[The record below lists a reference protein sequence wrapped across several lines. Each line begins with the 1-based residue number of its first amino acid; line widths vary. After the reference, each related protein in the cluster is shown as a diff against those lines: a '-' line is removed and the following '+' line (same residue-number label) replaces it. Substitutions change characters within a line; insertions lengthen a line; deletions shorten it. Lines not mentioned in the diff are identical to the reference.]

1 MSRNSQDS
9 QVLKRRNRPGARTAA
24 VTLVLLA
31 GTLSAC
37 SSNTP
42 ASTSPESSP
51 SASTFDTLAATGAV
65 KQTWT
70 TFFAKTTPIA
80 QKEALL
86 QNGTTT
92 FKPAVQAFSTNPLVG
107 QVTATVSNVTFPSPT
122 TADVTY
128 AISVGGQ
135 VVEPAMAGTAVLTN
149 GQWLVSDTTLCGLL
163 QLAASQG
170 GGSSTAI
177 PGCS

>member
-1 MSRNSQDS
+1 MLRNSQA
-9 QVLKRRNRPGARTAA
+9 LKVSTRPGRRTAA
-24 VTLVLLA
+24 VALVILA

-42 ASTSPESSP
+42 ASTSPQA
-51 SASTFDTLAATGAV
+51 SATPSTFDTLAATGAV

-70 TFFAKTTPIA
+70 EFFAKTTPIA
-80 QKEALL
+80 QKETLL

-92 FKPAVQAFSTNPLVG
+92 FKPAVQAFASNPLVG
-107 QVTATVSNVTFPSPT
+107 EVTATVSNVTFPDPT

-128 AISVGGQ
+128 SISLGGQ
-135 VVEPAMAGTAVLTN
+135 VVESAMSGTAVLTN
-149 GQWLVSDTTLCGLL
+149 GQWLVSDTSLCGLL
-163 QLAASQG
+163 QLAAGQS
-170 GGSSTAI
+170 GGSATAI